1 MSTKNYPNLNDV
13 EIGWIEQAASF
24 RPDANVEDLINSFLI
39 VFPERGTH
47 DALTGAQIREKLTQR
62 FNDVLYR
69 KDRGYAMNIMH
80 KRQEYAEMFTQTFS
94 VLNPLSMLNFYEQI
108 FTNPKSK
115 PSDKFKAITE
125 AEKLKARLFGEEK
138 PTKKSALERAEEM
151 RSHEINELREK
162 LSKSIEK
169 KRYTSVYS
177 NLPDALKE
185 RIKEQY
191 ESAKKYDEDDDR
203 YYRVESMAEIVKRVL
218 NDNNMHDEWNIMAK
232 YYYPD
237 PRMKDMPP
245 YAIVAL
251 SDRLLHGRIDA
262 LSIQEIDAIIDEILD
277 VYI

>member
-1 MSTKNYPNLNDV
+1 MSTKNYPNFNAV
-13 EIGWIEQAASF
+13 ELGWIEQSASL
-24 RPDANVEDLINSFLI
+24 RPDANVEHLVNSFLI
-39 VFPERGTH
+39 AFPERATH
-47 DALTGAQIREKLTQR
+47 DGLTAHEIREKLTQR
-62 FNDVLYR
+62 VNDILYR
-69 KDRGYAMNIMH
+69 KDRGYAVNIML

-138 PTKKSALERAEEM
+138 PTKKSPLERAEEM

-169 KRYTSVYS
+169 KRYSSVYS
-177 NLPDALKE
+177 NLSDALKE
-185 RIKEQY
+185 RINEQY
-191 ESAKKYDEDDDR
+191 ESAKQYDEEDGQ
-203 YYRVESMAEIVKRVL
+203 YYTVESKAEIVKRVL

>member
-1 MSTKNYPNLNDV
+1 MSTKNYPNFNDI
-13 EIGWIEQAASF
+13 ELGWIEQAASL
-24 RPDANVEDLINSFLI
+24 RPDANVEDLVNSFLI

-69 KDRGYAMNIMH
+69 KDRGYAVNIMH
-80 KRQEYAEMFTQTFS
+80 KRQEYVEIFTQTFS

-138 PTKKSALERAEEM
+138 PTKKSPLERAEEM

-162 LSKSIEK
+162 LSESIQS
-169 KRYTSVYS
+169 KRYSSVYS
-177 NLPDALKE
+177 NLSDALKE
-185 RIKEQY
+185 RINEQY

-203 YYRVESMAEIVKRVL
+203 YYRVKSMAEIVKSVL
-218 NDNNMHDEWNIMAK
+218 NDNNMHEEWNIMAK

-237 PRMKDMPP
+237 PRMTDMPP